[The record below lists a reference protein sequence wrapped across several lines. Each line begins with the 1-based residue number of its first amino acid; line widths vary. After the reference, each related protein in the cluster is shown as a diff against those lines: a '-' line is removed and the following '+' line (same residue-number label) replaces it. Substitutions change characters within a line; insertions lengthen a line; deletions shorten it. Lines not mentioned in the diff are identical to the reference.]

1 MIRGFRNSP
10 AAPMPNDAKQARAA
24 LLSHWLGVME
34 AIVIDDESAVTVIGI
49 DFQGPLVELD
59 VASRCQLE

>member
-1 MIRGFRNSP
+1 
-10 AAPMPNDAKQARAA
+10 MPNDAKQARAA